1 MSEDFTILGKPV
13 KEPIRKL
20 ETFAAPDDV
29 TVVSM
34 SSDELTSLCP
44 VTGQPDFSTVEIEY
58 APDGLCIESKSL
70 KLYLWTFREEG
81 HFCESLASLIA
92 RDVFDAAKPHWCQ
105 VTLKQNVRG
114 GISIQATARVGED
127 E

>member
-1 MSEDFTILGKPV
+1 MSDEFTILGKQV
-13 KEPIRKL
+13 SEPIRKL

-29 TVVSM
+29 KVVTLLSN
-34 SSDELTSLCP
+34 ELTSLCP

-92 RDVFDAAKPHWCQ
+92 RDIFDAAKPHWCQ
-105 VTLKQNVRG
+105 VTLKQSVRG
-114 GISIQATARVGED
+114 GISIQATARVGEN